1 MDIFFTLITNKREMT
16 ENETGPLLS
25 LAMTMAIQTDLIP
38 KSSNMTVL
46 HRGAKLQSMTLF

>member
-1 MDIFFTLITNKREMT
+1 MT